1 VEGDHEADSE
11 WDDDKVIRAV
21 VKYSNQRITNYVY
34 LHVGLID

>member
-11 WDDDKVIRAV
+11 WGDDKVIRAV
-21 VKYSNQRITNYVY
+21 VKYSHQRITNYVY

>member
-21 VKYSNQRITNYVY
+21 IKYGNQRIAN
-34 LHVGLID
+34 